1 MNLLS
6 QFQQIFSENPR
17 GYASITGVKSDGTL
31 ITQTPNG
38 AVVLLQGKADIG
50 KAVFYDRV
58 DNNKVVDD
66 APNVIFKEFGV

>member
-31 ITQTPNG
+31 IATTQTG
-38 AVVLLQGKADIG
+38 AVVLLQGKAQVG
-50 KAVFYDRV
+50 QAVFYDRV
-58 DNNKVVDD
+58 NNDVVDD
-66 APNVIFKEFGV
+66 APTVVFREFGV

>member
-31 ITQTPNG
+31 IAQTPNG

-50 KAVFYDRV
+50 KVVFYDRV
-58 DNNKVVDD
+58 TNHVVDD

>member
-50 KAVFYDRV
+50 KVVFYDRV
-58 DNNKVVDD
+58 TNHVVDD